1 MTDNNELPPHRIV
14 KNNLVI
20 DGTLDAAFNAVLRER
35 EPDALRCILVDLAH
49 KSVDAALAQRQGEP
63 VAMIWKDWNGL
74 HFSAS
79 GKATDKEFDLVD
91 KVCVAI
97 GMPAGYFDALVGVW
111 RGNDKNC
118 HAVPLLRA
126 VVTAYCMGAQSAPA
140 TAEQP
145 AEPLFIFERDDGR
158 YAVGPEG
165 AAFTVGEPAWHRL
178 GVVSLLVAAPV
189 AEGLIDAL
197 ARIKHCTQHVG
208 DDLARTIRGIGFI
221 ADAAI
226 ASTKKDEQ
234 A

>member
-1 MTDNNELPPHRIV
+1 MTDNNEL
-14 KNNLVI
+14 LVQKI
-20 DGTLDAAFNAVLRER
+20 DFVLSDPEAFFSEESAR
-35 EPDALRCILVDLAH
+35 ALSFVR
-49 KSVDAALAQRQGEP
+49 AALAQRQGEP
-63 VAMIWKDWNGL
+63 VAWGGIDVT
-74 HFSAS
+74 
-79 GKATDKEFDLVD
+79 GKVKRCAMSREEIEHD
-91 KVCVAI
+91 
-97 GMPAGYFDALVGVW
+97 GM
-111 RGNDKNC
+111 R
-118 HAVPLLRA
+118 AVPL
-126 VVTAYCMGAQSAPA
+126 TAPA

-145 AEPLFIFERDDGR
+145 AQPLFVFEHEDGR

-226 ASTKKDEQ
+226 ASTKKDSTS
-234 A
+234 